1 MACSERLPTRLNP
14 LAEWTCFPQV
24 DEVTSILEGF
34 MGDTGNACEYV
45 DAVLKPV
52 LGEKFAAYTIQVTF
66 SVRGP
71 LCFLFRRRVV

>member
-1 MACSERLPTRLNP
+1 MHGPTRIFWANLT
-14 LAEWTCFPQV
+14 AFSPQALLTV

-71 LCFLFRRRVV
+71 LRSLFRRRVV